1 MKGTT
6 LRELIAETKN
16 HASAFIITH
25 FVQTQSAF
33 FRSLLA
39 K

>member
-6 LRELIAETKN
+6 LTELIAETKRY
-16 HASAFIITH
+16 ASAFIVIQL
-25 FVQTQSAF
+25 VQTQSAF
-33 FRSLLA
+33 FLSWLA

>member
-6 LRELIAETKN
+6 LTELIAETKRY
-16 HASAFIITH
+16 ASAFIIIQPL
-25 FVQTQSAF
+25 QTPSVF
-33 FRSLLA
+33 FRSWLA